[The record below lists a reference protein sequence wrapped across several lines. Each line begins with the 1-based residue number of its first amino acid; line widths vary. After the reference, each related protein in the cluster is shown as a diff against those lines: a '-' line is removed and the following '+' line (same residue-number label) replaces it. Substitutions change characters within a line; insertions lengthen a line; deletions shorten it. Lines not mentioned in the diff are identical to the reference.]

1 MEMSKQERIRAALK
15 GNVVDRVPVGFWRHW
30 PGDDQRAESL
40 AQVALD
46 FQRRYDLDFIKVPVS
61 SAFCVA
67 DYGVKHEYRGS
78 VMGDRE
84 YLERIVRKVDDWDR
98 IQPLDITRGNYGQHL
113 VALRMIIEKRE
124 VATPVIF
131 TIFNPLAMASYLA
144 GDETLLVHLRR
155 YPDKVE
161 RALKALSETC
171 ASFVKAVIAAG
182 ADGIFLSTRWAS
194 YELMSEK
201 EYLQFGKPGD
211 LAVLAASTDGWFN
224 VLHLHGQHPMFGA
237 LSDYPVQAI
246 NWHDRTAFP
255 GLPEAG
261 KLFHG
266 ALMGGIEQYKI
277 LNFGTPQDVES
288 QIHNAIGLTK
298 GQRLIITPGCTYPMS
313 VPHSN
318 LMAMRKAVDTF
329 TDK

>member
-161 RALKALSETC
+161 RALKAL
-171 ASFVKAVIAAG
+171 
-182 ADGIFLSTRWAS
+182 
-194 YELMSEK
+194 Y
-201 EYLQFGKPGD
+201 
-211 LAVLAASTDGWFN
+211 
-224 VLHLHGQHPMFGA
+224 
-237 LSDYPVQAI
+237 
-246 NWHDRTAFP
+246 
-255 GLPEAG
+255 
-261 KLFHG
+261 
-266 ALMGGIEQYKI
+266 
-277 LNFGTPQDVES
+277 
-288 QIHNAIGLTK
+288 
-298 GQRLIITPGCTYPMS
+298 
-313 VPHSN
+313 
-318 LMAMRKAVDTF
+318 
-329 TDK
+329 